1 MNTQR
6 VWSRATGLMY
16 IVCYVWSGAASP
28 TSLNKSNLLFNLV
41 PTLTCT
47 TNRREPE
54 YDMTGMAAYNTPPYQ
69 APSPPAS

>member
-41 PTLTCT
+41 SYLSLHH
-47 TNRREPE
+47 EP
-54 YDMTGMAAYNTPPYQ
+54 
-69 APSPPAS
+69 S